1 MPYDGF
7 VMRQFLEYSKPYLLN
22 AHIRNFYIFNKIIYF
37 SFQSFDLKISLNPSY
52 SYITF
57 EKRNLPLNTKS
68 HYFVEYLRSKVR
80 GGVIKNIEQI
90 GLERT
95 YKFEVYKV
103 DDVGNKHNY
112 EIYIDIMGKH
122 SNIIFVENGIIL
134 DAYKRIKNRFRNIF
148 PGEQFK
154 IFSSNKI
161 NPLDVDQIKKLKT
174 INESDKALE
183 LIYKNIQGFS
193 KVTARELLFRAG
205 LGEDEVIKWD
215 DKLEK
220 FLKEIIQE
228 FSEKN
233 MYVYFE
239 NNKPFEISAF
249 SLNHLAEKFR
259 KFSKPDEAINL
270 FFSWNE
276 KKSLIY
282 EKKKALEDVLVKY
295 ISKLENTLDKINSEI
310 EKNKNY
316 DLYKKYGEL
325 LKAYFYQIDEKMNKV
340 VLYDWEN
347 DENIEVP
354 LDSNKE
360 PLENAN
366 YYFKK
371 YNKMKNKLKGLLE
384 RKKVLEDE
392 LDYLYQIWYTIE
404 DAESEEEIEE
414 IKFEMQ
420 NMGLI
425 KDKKGRSKKVIKS
438 EPRKVE
444 HNGFVIYI
452 GKNNKQNDELVR
464 KANDE
469 DLWFHVH
476 EMPGSHVVLK
486 NNGKDI
492 DEEVIRFAAE
502 LAAGYSKGKN
512 SGKVPVD
519 YTKVKYVRKTKG
531 LKPGLVLYS
540 NYKTIYVK
548 PRRIDNV

>member
-1 MPYDGF
+1 
-7 VMRQFLEYSKPYLLN
+7 
-22 AHIRNFYIFNKIIYF
+22 
-37 SFQSFDLKISLNPSY
+37 
-52 SYITF
+52 
-57 EKRNLPLNTKS
+57 
-68 HYFVEYLRSKVR
+68 
-80 GGVIKNIEQI
+80 
-90 GLERT
+90 
-95 YKFEVYKV
+95 
-103 DDVGNKHNY
+103 
-112 EIYIDIMGKH
+112 
-122 SNIIFVENGIIL
+122 
-134 DAYKRIKNRFRNIF
+134 
-148 PGEQFK
+148 
-154 IFSSNKI
+154 
-161 NPLDVDQIKKLKT
+161 
-174 INESDKALE
+174 
-183 LIYKNIQGFS
+183 
-193 KVTARELLFRAG
+193 
-205 LGEDEVIKWD
+205 
-215 DKLEK
+215 
-220 FLKEIIQE
+220 
-228 FSEKN
+228 
-233 MYVYFE
+233 
-239 NNKPFEISAF
+239 
-249 SLNHLAEKFR
+249 
-259 KFSKPDEAINL
+259 
-270 FFSWNE
+270 
-276 KKSLIY
+276 
-282 EKKKALEDVLVKY
+282 
-295 ISKLENTLDKINSEI
+295 
-310 EKNKNY
+310 
-316 DLYKKYGEL
+316 
-325 LKAYFYQIDEKMNKV
+325 MNKV